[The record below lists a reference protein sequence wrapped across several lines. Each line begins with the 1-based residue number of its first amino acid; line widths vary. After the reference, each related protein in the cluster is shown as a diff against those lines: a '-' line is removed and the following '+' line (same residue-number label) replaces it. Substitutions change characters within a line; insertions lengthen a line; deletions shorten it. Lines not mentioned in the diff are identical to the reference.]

1 MARRRLN
8 VLRETRAGHGH
19 VVEALAVYVLS
30 QEGTKSYRREKTRLF
45 SFRGDLSGG
54 SVRKEKATGKS
65 DWEWGGGLEKG
76 EDQQESTGP
85 KGKDREKKPHGGV
98 A

>member
-1 MARRRLN
+1 M
-8 VLRETRAGHGH
+8 
-19 VVEALAVYVLS
+19 S
-30 QEGTKSYRREKTRLF
+30 EKKKQLENPT
-45 SFRGDLSGG
+45 GNGG
-54 SVRKEKATGKS
+54 
-65 DWEWGGGLEKG
+65 GGGLEKG

>member
-1 MARRRLN
+1 MRGSWETKEGVARRQLN

-19 VVEALAVYVLS
+19 VVEAVAVYVLS

-45 SFRGDLSGG
+45 RFRGDLSRG

-65 DWEWGGGLEKG
+65 DWEWGRGG
-76 EDQQESTGP
+76 T
-85 KGKDREKKPHGGV
+85 
-98 A
+98 